1 MFLVDV
7 ARFKESVIPLNLF
20 DVGKKVSLDFLC
32 ITAERVS
39 YADPGMLYAY
49 DVVIGAIWM
58 IFRLQASATSKIRDW
73 CFRSARSASW
83 RM

>member
-39 YADPGMLYAY
+39 YADPGMLYVY
-49 DVVIGAIWM
+49 DVAIETIWM
-58 IFRLQASATSKIRDW
+58 MFRLQVSATNKIRDW
-73 CFRSARSASW
+73 CFRSARNASW